1 MFELFCDGLSLFFII
16 CGMLFLISL
25 IFVKL
30 ISLNEKDGFF
40 VVLKADE
47 KDEDLYRRITSAFL
61 EANMF
66 NFLKVNK
73 VVVLDYGVKE
83 SIKKEC
89 LSAFESSGV
98 LVFTSPE
105 EAQERFMQ
113 EEDEQEEFIC

>member
-16 CGMLFLISL
+16 CGMLFLISF

-66 NFLKVNK
+66 NFLKVNR
-73 VVVLDYGVKE
+73 L
-83 SIKKEC
+83 
-89 LSAFESSGV
+89 LSLTTV
-98 LVFTSPE
+98 
-105 EAQERFMQ
+105 
-113 EEDEQEEFIC
+113 

>member
-1 MFELFCDGLSLFFII
+1 MFEFICDVLSLFFII

-30 ISLNEKDGFF
+30 LKTDKKGFF

-47 KDEDLYRRITSAFL
+47 RDEDLYRRICSAFL

-73 VVVLDYGVKE
+73 VVVMDFGVKE
-83 SIKKEC
+83 KVKEDC
-89 LSAFESSGV
+89 LSAFSNSEILFFV
-98 LVFTSPE
+98 KPWEAE
-105 EAQERFMQ
+105 EMFCFDEI
-113 EEDEQEEFIC
+113 EEEEIIC